1 MRIRRRTAVAG
12 LAAGL
17 VLPGLPGGSA
27 AWAADPY
34 GPRDAAARQGGS
46 LVVGSLVEPPGL
58 DPFRQSADARIQVSV
73 LMYQGLMYEDAGGTP
88 QPLLAESVEA
98 APDGLTYAFR
108 LRRGV
113 RFHTGQPMTSADVKY
128 SYDYIRDPKNGSP
141 GAGDFQAIEAIETP
155 DEHTAIFRL
164 SKPDASLPMTLTNKY
179 GGVVPKDAFAAQGA
193 AQRLNQQ
200 SIGTGPFRLAAF
212 QQGQFL
218 RLERFRDY
226 WENGAPYL
234 DQVTFQFLPNS
245 SGLLV
250 ALQNGRVDLAL
261 LSRPQDIQQVQG
273 RPGLEVRSFP
283 SLVQKSLDLDCD
295 LPQLRDVRVRQ
306 AIALAIDKRA
316 VLRAAYEG
324 HGVVL
329 GTMVPGMQEAWGL
342 PPEQNPFQ
350 QPDPARARALLA
362 EAGAANLQLDLT
374 TIAGYDWMDP
384 AAVTVAEQLRAVGIT
399 ANIRRVELGVW
410 INNFRSR
417 KMGFTFNDW
426 GTSPDPNL
434 LFYRHFHARP
444 EGADFRNWND
454 VEASRLLDEGK
465 QALDP
470 AKRREAY
477 LAFQRRM
484 AEQVPTIMLFG
495 PNLVVA
501 TREGVRNYQ
510 QHPAGWYFG
519 LVRTHLAR

>member
-1 MRIRRRTAVAG
+1 MRLTRTLVTAAVAAA
-12 LAAGL
+12 LAWS
-17 VLPGLPGGSA
+17 LPG
-27 AWAADPY
+27 WAADPY
-34 GPRDAAARQGGS
+34 GPRDPAAKQGGS

-58 DPFRQSADARIQVSV
+58 DPFRQSADARVQVSV
-73 LMYQGLMYEDAGGTP
+73 LMYQGLMYEDPNGTA
-88 QPLLAESVEA
+88 QPLLAEAMEVS
-98 APDGLTYAFR
+98 PDGLAYTFR

-113 RFHTGQPMTSADVKY
+113 RFHTGQAMTAADVKY
-128 SYDYIRDPKNGSP
+128 SYDFIRDPKNGSP
-141 GAGDFQAIEAIETP
+141 GAGDFQAIQEVEAP
-155 DEHTAIFRL
+155 DENTAVFRL
-164 SKPDASLPMTLTNKY
+164 AKPDASLPMTLTNKY

-193 AQRLNQQ
+193 AQRLNSQ
-200 SIGTGPFRLAAF
+200 SIGTGPFRLVSF
-212 QQGQFL
+212 QQGQSL

-226 WENGAPYL
+226 WEGGAPYL
-234 DQVTFQFLPNS
+234 DQVTFQFLPSS

-306 AIALAIDKRA
+306 AVALAIDKRA

-324 HGVVL
+324 HGQVL

-342 PPEQNPFQ
+342 PLDQVAHQ

-362 EAGAANLQLDLT
+362 EAGAANLQVDLT

-384 AAVTVAEQLRAVGIT
+384 AAVTVAEQLRAVGIQ
-399 ANIRRVELGVW
+399 ANIRKLELGVW
-410 INNFRSR
+410 INNFRNR

-426 GTSPDPNL
+426 GTPPDPNL

-454 VEASRLLDEGK
+454 AEASRLLDEGK
-465 QALDP
+465 QAQDP
-470 AKRREAY
+470 ARRREAY
-477 LAFQRRM
+477 LAYQRRM

-495 PNLVVA
+495 PDLVVA

-519 LVRTHLAR
+519 LVRAYVSR